1 MVEGSIPS
9 PRSGGG
15 CNANARSA
23 RISHGRGKPHHDFGA
38 CIACA
43 ACAVACEPRAIGI
56 VVDEDEGTLVWM
68 LDFELCTSCGACH
81 EVCPTGAMGLLS
93 GVNPADEAE
102 PPKRCVFALA
112 ECEECGKYY
121 ASRKEVAYANRL
133 LSQLDHA
140 DAALARAMTRLCPEC
155 KRTRDAL
162 AADRRTGMG
171 GA

>member
-1 MVEGSIPS
+1 MVDGSIPS

-15 CNANARSA
+15 RNANARSA
-23 RISHGRGKPHHDFGA
+23 RVSHGRGKPHHDFGA

-140 DAALARAMTRLCPEC
+140 DAALARAMTKLCPEC

>member
-1 MVEGSIPS
+1 MADS
-9 PRSGGG
+9 PHPQYRPNGPGNAAGDAGAGSGGK
-15 CNANARSA
+15 
-23 RISHGRGKPHHDFGA
+23 GKPHHDFGA

-56 VVDEDEGTLVWM
+56 VVDEDEGTLVWT

-81 EVCPTGAMGLLS
+81 KVCPTGAMGLLS

-112 ECEECGKYY
+112 ECEECGTYY
-121 ASRKEVAYANRL
+121 ASRKEVAYANGL
-133 LSQLDHA
+133 LSRIDHA
-140 DAALARAMTRLCPEC
+140 DAALARAMTKLCPEC
-155 KRTRDAL
+155 KRIRDAL